1 MSCFDNIENFRED
14 KRYLN
19 KDKNVGV
26 RNMYS
31 NLWAEYINRYGVQ
44 TTYFRH
50 GYKLE
55 TQDDFIYGE
64 DPTEPFL
71 PSQTLNMIVEYQTDA
86 LLLSKFGLESTADL
100 TAVVSVTDYQNTFGI
115 GAEPKAGDVMELTE
129 AAWLSKEMP
138 IYDGILSHY
147 NVVANID
154 KTDIIIVSGD
164 VESTQLAPVKAH
176 VLEDVLSFT
185 VPFYSTTTTITSE
198 TYPIENELLP
208 IPTHIISSY
217 HIRIPVQDITYFV
230 PLYTPTTPIPMP
242 GINSLYFAYDIVDI
256 NGEDLISSGFF
267 PFNYEISGE
276 NLLMPVY
283 TYSNTASGSGGPV
296 DPTIIISGGGI
307 VDWLDVP
314 AKELLCMYSMTHY
327 PSGGEYLDSIL
338 IELSAVYGS
347 PYIRYP
353 QLFELTEVKYQDFS
367 QPGMNF
373 AQGHYV
379 WQIHA
384 KRFDYSF
391 EPGISS
397 EGPMNQ
403 VYDNSFFG
411 TLSTFSNEPAPEKVY
426 PQEVEEAS
434 EEVWD
439 YEKEGTNTD
448 PYGYY

>member
-1 MSCFDNIENFRED
+1 MSCFDNIDKFREE

-19 KDKNVGV
+19 KDKNAGI
-26 RNMYS
+26 RGMYE

-50 GYKLE
+50 GYNLT
-55 TQDDFIYGE
+55 TQDDFVYGE

-100 TAVVSVTDYQNTFGI
+100 TAVVSIKDYQDTFGLGI
-115 GAEPKAGDVMELTE
+115 EPKAGDVMELTE
-129 AAWLSKEMP
+129 AAWLSSEMP
-138 IYDGILSHY
+138 MYDGLLSKY
-147 NVVANID
+147 NVVSHIA
-154 KTDIIIVSGD
+154 KTDIIVVSGD
-164 VESTQLAPVKAH
+164 VASTKLAPVKAQ
-176 VLEDVLSFT
+176 VFEDDLSFT
-185 VPFYSTTTTITSE
+185 VPLYTTTSSITSE

-208 IPTHIISSY
+208 IPAHITSSY
-217 HIRIPVQDITYFV
+217 HLRIPVQGVTYFV
-230 PLYTPTTPIPMP
+230 PLYTPTTPVTLP
-242 GINSLYFAYDIVDI
+242 GINSLYFAYDIVDL
-256 NGEDLISSGFF
+256 NGEDIKSNGFF
-267 PFNYEISGE
+267 PFNYETDDDI
-276 NLLMPVY
+276 LLMPLY
-283 TYSNTASGSGGPV
+283 TYSNTTSGSGGPV
-296 DPTIIISGGGI
+296 EPTVIISGSEF
-307 VDWLDVP
+307 DWLGVP
-314 AKELLCMYSMTHY
+314 AKELLCMYSMSHY
-327 PSGGEYLDSIL
+327 PSGGDYLNSIL

-353 QLFELTEVKYQDFS
+353 QLFEITEVKYQDFS

-397 EGPMNQ
+397 EGPMDQ

-411 TLSTFSNEPAPEKVY
+411 TLSTFGNEPAPEKVY
-426 PQEVEEAS
+426 PQEIEEAS

-439 YEKEGTNTD
+439 YKKEGTNTD

>member
-1 MSCFDNIENFRED
+1 MSCFDNIDEFREE

-19 KDKNVGV
+19 KDKNIGV
-26 RNMYS
+26 RSMYE
-31 NLWAEYINRYGVQ
+31 NLWAEYINRFGVQ

-50 GYKLE
+50 GYKLA

-64 DPTEPFL
+64 DPTEPYL
-71 PSQTLNMIVEYQTDA
+71 PPETINMMVEYQTDA

-100 TAVVSVTDYQNTFGI
+100 NGIVSIKDYQNTFGI
-115 GAEPKAGDVMELTE
+115 GIEPKAGDVIELTE

-138 IYDGILSHY
+138 KFDGILSHY
-147 NVVANID
+147 NIVANID
-154 KTDIIIVSGD
+154 KTDIVVVSGD
-164 VESTQLAPVKAH
+164 CISTTLAPVKAH
-176 VLEDVLSFT
+176 IFEDILSFT
-185 VPFYSTTTTITSE
+185 VPLYSTTETITSE
-198 TYPIENELLP
+198 TYPIEQELLE
-208 IPTHIISSY
+208 IPAHVISSY
-217 HIRIPVQDITYFV
+217 YIRIPIQGTTYFT
-230 PLYTPTTPIPMP
+230 PLYTPSTPVPMP
-242 GINSLYFAYDIVDI
+242 RLNTLFFNYDIVDI
-256 NGEDLISSGFF
+256 NGEDITSNGYF
-267 PFNYEISGE
+267 PFTYEPSGE
-276 NLLMPVY
+276 DLLMPLY
-283 TYSNTASGSGGPV
+283 TYTNTMTGSGGPV
-296 DPTIIISGGGI
+296 SATVIISASDLSWI
-307 VDWLDVP
+307 DVP
-314 AKELLCMYSMTHY
+314 AKELLCMYSDRHY
-327 PSGGEYLDSIL
+327 PSGADFIDSIT
-338 IELSAVYGS
+338 IDLSAVYGS

-379 WQIHA
+379 WIIHA

-397 EGPMNQ
+397 EGPMDQ

-411 TLSTFSNEPAPEKVY
+411 TLSSFGNEPAPEKVY

-439 YEKEGTNTD
+439 YKKEGTDTD